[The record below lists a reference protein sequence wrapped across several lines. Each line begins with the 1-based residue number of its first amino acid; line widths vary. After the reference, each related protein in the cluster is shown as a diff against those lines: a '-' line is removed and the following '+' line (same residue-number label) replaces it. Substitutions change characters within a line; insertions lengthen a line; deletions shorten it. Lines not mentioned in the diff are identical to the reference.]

1 MAASVLPHDTT
12 LFAVN
17 RGALLLSR
25 DFVHFCHIPAEQVGL
40 VRQVIAGQLALAEL
54 PESLLTALREHGFE
68 AGPRPCAPT
77 THSVQLQLTNECN
90 LRCAYCCTDSGQ
102 ARPGEVTLSE
112 LVRVVDE
119 ARATFGKGTH
129 FGILGGEPL
138 LVDWAIVLAEYI
150 VAQGSSLTLFSNG
163 TLLANGTAQANERL
177 CDRLA
182 SIMRQG
188 AELRISLA
196 GVTPALCDSLSGAAR
211 FERALD
217 AIQALSA
224 RGVMPQVD
232 VMLLPQHIDA
242 LTENL
247 PKLRKRLPQG
257 IPLSFGILYRS
268 GRERGRHLF
277 GSRRALEQA
286 LDRIVFEAGE
296 TIRATGKSP
305 VAQRREGCS
314 CALGHHLHVRSDG
327 RLFSC
332 FKLDE
337 PVGDLRQQSFAS
349 VAAAAASRARPASS
363 LRECADCQLNTLC
376 GGGCRSENLR
386 FTGNPDRPVCG
397 QWRKR
402 VCHELLAEDLP
413 AALEWPVEHL
423 LAEAHDRAIDAPT
436 LDELFGARLLGAHSI
451 AMCAGK

>member
-1 MAASVLPHDTT
+1 MMAPALPHDAS

-25 DFVHFCHIPAEQVGL
+25 DFALFCHIPTEQVGL

-54 PESLLTALREHGFE
+54 PEALRTALSQHGFG
-68 AGPRPCAPT
+68 AGPRPSSPP

-90 LRCAYCCTDSGQ
+90 LQCAYCCTDSGR
-102 ARPGEVTLSE
+102 ARPNEVTLSE

-119 ARATFGKGTH
+119 ARATFGTLTH
-129 FGILGGEPL
+129 FGMLGGEPL
-138 LVDWAIVLAEYI
+138 LVDWAIDLAEYI
-150 VAQGSSLTLFSNG
+150 VEQGSSLTLFSNG
-163 TLLANGTAQANERL
+163 TLLANGTLSANERL

-211 FERALD
+211 FERALG
-217 AIQALSA
+217 AIQALAA
-224 RGVMPQVD
+224 RDVMPQVD

-268 GRERGRHLF
+268 GRERGHHIFR
-277 GSRRALEQA
+277 SRRELEAA

-296 TIRATGKSP
+296 TIRATGKRP
-305 VAQRREGCS
+305 IAQRREGCS

-337 PVGDLRQQSFAS
+337 PVGDLREQSFAD
-349 VAAAAASRARPASS
+349 VAAAAASRARPACS
-363 LRECADCQLNTLC
+363 LPECADCQLNTLC
-376 GGGCRSENLR
+376 GGGCRSENLHY
-386 FTGNPDRPVCG
+386 TGDPDRPVCG
-397 QWRKR
+397 DWRKR

-413 AALEWPVEHL
+413 AALEWPVDHL
-423 LAEAHDRAIDAPT
+423 LAEAHERAIAAPT
-436 LDELFGARLLGAHSI
+436 LDELLGAHSSAI
-451 AMCAGK
+451 CYGK